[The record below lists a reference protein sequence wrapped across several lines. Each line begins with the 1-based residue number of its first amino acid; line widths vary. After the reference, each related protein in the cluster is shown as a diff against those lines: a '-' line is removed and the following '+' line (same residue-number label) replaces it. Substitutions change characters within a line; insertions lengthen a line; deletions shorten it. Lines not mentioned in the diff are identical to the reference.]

1 MLPARAQ
8 ELSRQIRVQHHLE
21 RAEVFECS
29 FDFVPP
35 GTEIAIDFSLTAP
48 SH

>member
-1 MLPARAQ
+1 VPPARAQ
-8 ELSRQIRVQHHLE
+8 ELFRQDRVQHHLE
-21 RAEVFECS
+21 GAEVFECS
-29 FDFVPP
+29 FDFVSP